1 MPIPMITENT
11 AILQDNRKKN
21 WFWDHNYIFDLGLSC
36 YAIVVRLY
44 LARCANENR
53 MAWPSLSKI
62 AAHCGISRQT
72 AKRAINELIEKGLLA
87 KETRL
92 SEAGDYETN
101 VYVLLDPNLDS
112 NASGNARKQD
122 APDKG
127 GRLPEDLPCN
137 EMTGGVGYH
146 RTYLGYHRT
155 YVGPDVDSNN
165 TQYNINNV
173 VVVNNIPPHDTKATS
188 EIQQSEEETTPRPQE
203 LLPSP
208 QIEKHPVAQPGEVN
222 VGATRPDSEAALQI
236 QEAFTKIAGR
246 ALDDKALGELTSYP
260 LDYVLRKIAMVQ
272 LGKDKINATGWLLEA
287 CREDYQHLPVK
298 GKKKKAARKSSLTPS
313 LSNTSQ
319 DDKYRDL
326 YRLV

>member
-1 MPIPMITENT
+1 MPIPMITENS
-11 AILQDNRKKN
+11 AVLQDNRRKN

-53 MAWPSLSKI
+53 QAWPSLSKI

-87 KETRL
+87 KETRM

-112 NASGNARKQD
+112 IASGNAQKQD
-122 APDKG
+122 APAKG
-127 GRLPEDLPCN
+127 GRLPQDLPCN

-146 RTYLGYHRT
+146 RTYLGYYRT
-155 YVGPDVDSNN
+155 YVGPVVDSNN
-165 TQYNINNV
+165 TQYNNINNV
-173 VVVNNIPPHDTKATS
+173 VVVNNIPPQDTKATS
-188 EIQQSEEETTPRPQE
+188 EIQQPEKEVDSCPQE
-203 LLPSP
+203 DLPSP
-208 QIEKHPVAQPGEVN
+208 QIEKHPVAQRGEVD
-222 VGATRPDSEAALQI
+222 VGATRQDSETALQI

-298 GKKKKAARKSSLTPS
+298 RKRAARRAPSCSKLPNSST
-313 LSNTSQ
+313 